1 MVPRLHAGHPRAAA
15 VDRALCS
22 FLDAVQGEAPE
33 ELSEVI
39 RREREQRRAAA
50 EAKKPGIPGLLP
62 QAACDGPVVRTPST
76 RSACTP

>member
-1 MVPRLHAGHPRAAA
+1 
-15 VDRALCS
+15 
-22 FLDAVQGEAPE
+22 VQEEAPE